1 MVGFPLAEAP
11 RDDKDVATGIV
22 RTIVLALVVMVLRLW
37 SGAEVFKVE
46 FCKVERRKG
55 HNKTKIIFLYPLRT
69 PKNLNEGVLSLPH
82 SGLQITISH
91 VWAPCKK
98 EE

>member
-1 MVGFPLAEAP
+1 MGFPLAEAP

-46 FCKVERRKG
+46 LFCKVERRKG
-55 HNKTKIIFLYPLRT
+55 HNRTKIIFLYPLGT
-69 PKNLNEGVLSLPH
+69 PKNLNKGVLSLPH

-91 VWAPCKK
+91 VRAPCKK
-98 EE
+98 EK